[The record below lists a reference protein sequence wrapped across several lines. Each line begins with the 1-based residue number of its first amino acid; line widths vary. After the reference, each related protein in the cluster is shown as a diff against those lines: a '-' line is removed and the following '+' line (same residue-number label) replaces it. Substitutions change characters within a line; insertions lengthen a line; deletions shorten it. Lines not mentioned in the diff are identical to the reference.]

1 MGIRRARRSR
11 RRRVCLGRR
20 IHARRQ
26 TYGQYLAGRFS
37 APESLQRRFR
47 AHLAGDGV
55 SAERLRALRHDRQC
69 LGVDRRL
76 VRAQARG
83 RCAEGVLHSRKSARR
98 IGGRQL
104 RFLPGRRQNST
115 QGAQRRLAPVRP
127 QLLPPLPAG
136 GASCAAGRYLDEP
149 RWLPL
154 HHPGKETLMS
164 DKDEGD
170 TKTALSRRNMLLA
183 GTTLA
188 AASAL
193 GTAASV
199 QKAVA
204 QAQQAAPAGQK
215 PNILV
220 IMGDDVGWFNIG
232 AYHQGIMSGKTP
244 NLDKLAADGM
254 RFTDYYAE
262 ASCTAGRANFITGQI
277 PLRTGLTTVGQAGA
291 DVGMPEQSVTTALL
305 LKSMGYTTGQF
316 GKNHLGDLNKY
327 LPTLHGF
334 DEFFGYLYHL
344 DAMSDPYWFDYPQDW
359 IDKYG
364 PRNLVHSYATDT
376 DDPTVMPRWGKV
388 GKQRVVDEGPLKPF
402 KDMSGDHQ
410 MWQKGRDAKYD
421 METFDEVLVEE
432 TKGFMDRAKAAG
444 KPFFIWHNT
453 TRMHVFT
460 YLAQKY
466 QAKMNYESN
475 FGLEEAGMAQMD
487 DDIGDLL
494 KHLDDIGVTDNT
506 IVIFTTDNGA
516 EVFTW
521 PDGGMTPF
529 RATKGTVFEGGFRVP
544 CIARWPGQIKPGAV
558 QNGIF
563 SGLDWLP
570 TLVAAAGNP
579 NIVAQ
584 LLQGVSIGGQTY
596 KNHLDGYNQTDL
608 ITGKGPSARHEIFYF
623 GESQLGAIR
632 IDDFKFQ
639 FYQQPFG
646 WPGEKVTTDMP
657 TIVNLRQD
665 PFERTPSIR
674 GQTLNDQ
681 GGGYMND
688 FMAREFWRFVQVQQT
703 VGAAA
708 QSFIDYPPMQQ
719 AASFNL
725 AQVKEKIEAMM
736 KSHEGQ

>member
-1 MGIRRARRSR
+1 MSSQDDHKPDSDSR
-11 RRRVCLGRR
+11 IL
-20 IHARRQ
+20 
-26 TYGQYLAGRFS
+26 
-37 APESLQRRFR
+37 
-47 AHLAGDGV
+47 
-55 SAERLRALRHDRQC
+55 
-69 LGVDRRL
+69 
-76 VRAQARG
+76 
-83 RCAEGVLHSRKSARR
+83 
-98 IGGRQL
+98 
-104 RFLPGRRQNST
+104 N
-115 QGAQRRLAPVRP
+115 
-127 QLLPPLPAG
+127 
-136 GASCAAGRYLDEP
+136 
-149 RWLPL
+149 
-154 HHPGKETLMS
+154 
-164 DKDEGD
+164 
-170 TKTALSRRNMLLA
+170 RRNMLLA

-193 GTAASV
+193 SSAAAV
-199 QKAVA
+199 QTA
-204 QAQQAAPAGQK
+204 QAQPAPSGQ

-232 AYHQGIMSGKTP
+232 AYHQGMMSGKTP
-244 NLDKLAADGM
+244 NLDRLAAEGV

-262 ASCTAGRANFITGQI
+262 ASCTAGRANFITGEL

-291 DVGMPEQSVTTALL
+291 DVGIPDQAVTLATV
-305 LKSMGYTTGQF
+305 LKSMGYETGQF

-327 LPTLHGF
+327 LPTVHGF

-388 GKQRVVDEGPLKPF
+388 GKQRIIDEGPLKPF
-402 KDMSGDHQ
+402 KDMSADHQ

-421 METFDEVLVEE
+421 METFDEVLVDHS
-432 TKGFMDRAKAAG
+432 KAFMDQAKAAG

-460 YLAQKY
+460 YLSQKY
-466 QAKMNYESN
+466 QAKMNYQSN

-494 KHLDDIGVTDNT
+494 KHLDDIGVADNT

-544 CIARWPGQIKPGAV
+544 CIARWPGKIKPGTV

-579 NIVAQ
+579 NITQQ
-584 LLQGVSIGGQTY
+584 LLQGLQIGDKTY
-596 KNHLDGYNQTDL
+596 KNHLDGYNQMDL
-608 ITGKGPSARHEIFYF
+608 LTGRGQSARHEVFYF

-639 FYQQPFG
+639 FYQQPYG
-646 WPGEKVTTDMP
+646 WPGEKTTTDMP
-657 TIVNLRQD
+657 SIVNIRQD
-665 PFERTPSIR
+665 PFERTPMIR
-674 GQTLNDQ
+674 GESSNN
-681 GGGYMND
+681 GAFGYGND
-688 FMAREFWRFVQVQQT
+688 FYAREFWRFVLVQQFVEKLALT
-703 VGAAA
+703 AV
-708 QSFIDYPPMQQ
+708 DYPPMQDP
-719 AASFNL
+719 ASFNL
-725 AQVKEKIEAMM
+725 DAVKKKIDEMA
-736 KSHEGQ
+736 KHQAGQ